1 MSFFTRVRNI
11 FSPCAEQ
18 KKSVSGLVKDL
29 EYAEKYEKSL
39 AEWMLYHQEEIIFD
53 KVHWMGVPI
62 LKNVMDLWI
71 YQELL
76 FKIKPDF
83 IIEIG
88 SYLGG
93 SALFFAHLCESMGK
107 GEVLSVD
114 VVHDRCKVE
123 HPRIRKITGSSQDP
137 GVITQVIEACG
148 DGRVFI
154 IQDGNHHEEH
164 VLADLRAYADI
175 VSKGSYFVV
184 EDGIVDVFAKGTN
197 IYDALSAPGPLGATR
212 KFIEEDSRFIV
223 DTDCERYL
231 LTYNPKGFLKRVS

>member
-1 MSFFTRVRNI
+1 MSLCKRLHNFFSSNGEEKT
-11 FSPCAEQ
+11 
-18 KKSVSGLVKDL
+18 SVSALVTDR

-39 AEWMLYHQEEIIFD
+39 TDWMIYHQEQIVFD
-53 KVHWMGVPI
+53 KVRWMGVPI

-71 YQELL
+71 YQEIL
-76 FKIKPDF
+76 FDVKPDF

-93 SALFFAHLCESMGK
+93 STLFFAHLCDCMGK
-107 GEVLSVD
+107 GEVLSID

-123 HPRIRKITGSSQDP
+123 HPRIRKITGSSQDSA
-137 GVITQVIEACG
+137 VIKQVIEACG

-164 VLADLRAYADI
+164 VLADLRTYADLVGI
-175 VSKGSYFVV
+175 GSYFIV

-197 IYDALSAPGPLGATR
+197 IADALGAPGPLGATR
-212 KFIEEDSRFIV
+212 RFIEEDSRYIV
-223 DTDCERYL
+223 DTDCERYQ
-231 LTYNPKGFLKRVS
+231 LTYNPKGFLKRVA